1 MSVSTSEDMT
11 STYIG
16 NSKILA
22 FRFRESIGAMDSR
35 SLQFTD
41 SDFGIRASSRRAD
54 APSQRVGFRNSGFGL
69 PIIPERIKIIPLQGI
84 APENGF
90 QLLSEPRGA
99 IPQASLAFGAAGQ
112 LRTLG
117 RKGKEMIMTAWFAHI
132 KHMHQGRTC
141 NGRHY
146 VRADREGSRAPKK
159 GDLRR
164 WAAIRPVT
172 EHRNNLAAT
181 QRGHDRNSVGW

>member
-22 FRFRESIGAMDSR
+22 FRFRESIGAMGSR
-35 SLQFTD
+35 SLQFKD

-54 APSQRVGFRNSGFGL
+54 TPSQRVGFRNSGFGL

-99 IPQASLAFGAAGQ
+99 IPQANLAFGAAGH

-117 RKGKEMIMTAWFAHI
+117 RKGKEVIMTAWFADI
-132 KHMHQGRTC
+132 KYMHQGRTR

-146 VRADREGSRAPKK
+146 ERADREGSRAPEK
-159 GDLRR
+159 GDPPRG
-164 WAAIRPVT
+164 AAIRP
-172 EHRNNLAAT
+172 AT
-181 QRGHDRNSVGW
+181 RHSNTLPPPEPVPHL